1 MLNIPGNEIRVRIAP
16 SPSGYLHVGTARTAI
31 FNWLFARHNGGKF
44 IVRIEDTDENRSDA
58 SLVQPILDALKWLGV
73 DWDEG
78 PYFQSER
85 MERYRPYVTKLLESG
100 NAYRCFCTPE
110 ELEAERKMAMAEKR
124 PPRYNRKCLKL
135 GQDEIQQKVNQNIP
149 FAVRLKIPDG
159 STTYNDLVLGPITR
173 ENAEIEDLVIARGDG
188 TPLYNMAVVVDDH
201 EMGITHVI
209 RGNDHVS
216 NTFKQIHIYRGLGI
230 ELPLFGHVPLI
241 LRPDRKKVSKRL
253 GDKDVAEYGQEGIL
267 PEALFNFLCLLGWS
281 PKDDR
286 ELLHRD
292 ELIRIFAL
300 ENVNPA
306 NPIFNEE
313 KLLALNKEYIKETP
327 DYKLAELV
335 APMVVAAGYTTKYWL
350 ETRWSYLLKIVG
362 LLKERCRRM
371 VDFVSLSEYFFHG
384 EFNYEPEAAAKQMV
398 AANLPFLEGLMERF
412 EAVSEFTKEK
422 LEETLNGLAAD
433 LNVKKGQ
440 IIHPTRLAISGI
452 SVGPGLYDILET
464 LGKEEVIK
472 RLARAI
478 TYIKKKEGLD
488 NG

>member
-1 MLNIPGNEIRVRIAP
+1 MSGSEIRVRIAP

-31 FNWLFARHNGGKF
+31 FNWLFARHYGGKF
-44 IVRIEDTDENRSDA
+44 IVRIEDTDETRSDA
-58 SLVQPILDALKWLGV
+58 RLVQPILDALKWLGV

-85 MERYRPYVTKLLESG
+85 MARYKPYVARLLESG
-100 NAYRCFCTPE
+100 NAYRCFCTPS
-110 ELEAERKMAMAEKR
+110 ELEAEREKAMKEKR
-124 PPRYNRKCLKL
+124 PPRYNRNCLHLSQEEIDRKL
-135 GQDEIQQKVNQNIP
+135 SQNAP
-149 FAVRLKIPDG
+149 FGVRLKIPDG
-159 STTYNDLVLGPITR
+159 ATTYDDLILGPITR
-173 ENAEIEDLVIARGDG
+173 DNNEIEDLVIARGDG

-216 NTFKQIHIYRGLGI
+216 NTFKQIHIYRALGI
-230 ELPLFGHVPLI
+230 EPPKFGHVPLI

-253 GDKDVAEYGQEGIL
+253 GDKDVAEYGHEGIL

-286 ELLHRD
+286 EFLRRE

-313 KLLALNKEYIKETP
+313 KLLALNKEYIKDTP
-327 DYKLAELV
+327 DYKLAEMV

-350 ETRWSYLLKIVG
+350 ETRWLYLLKIVG
-362 LLKERCRRM
+362 LLKERSRRM
-371 VDFVSLSEYFFHG
+371 TDFVSLSEYFFHG
-384 EFNYEPEAAAKQMV
+384 EFSYEPEAADKQLIV
-398 AANLPFLEGLMERF
+398 ANLPYLKGLMTRF
-412 EAVSEFTKEK
+412 EGISDFSKEN
-422 LEETLNGLAAD
+422 LEAALNGLAEEMK
-433 LNVKKGQ
+433 VKKGQ
-440 IIHPTRLAISGI
+440 IIHPARLAISGI

-464 LGKEEVIK
+464 LGKAEVIM
-472 RLARAI
+472 RLERS
-478 TYIKKKEGLD
+478 IKYVEKKEGRN